1 MKFRKVVQTKENE
14 NPIKETKNKEVL
26 QERIKDLLKEFRLD

>member
-14 NPIKETKNKEVL
+14 NPIKEIKNKEVL
-26 QERIKDLLKEFRLD
+26 KERIKDLLKEFRLD